1 MILIGISLL
10 IGIFA
15 IFLLYSLIVTL
26 STFEDLKWKDW
37 LTLWP
42 YEHWI
47 KEFKEM
53 FEMKIIFIGALSFS
67 LLFYADI
74 KLFSTVLTASD
85 SSRKG
90 ECTCNCKACQESFK
104 LAK

>member
-1 MILIGISLL
+1 MKLIGIALL
-10 IGIFA
+10 LGIFTV
-15 IFLLYSLIVTL
+15 FLLYSLVVTL
-26 STFEDLKWKDW
+26 STFEDLKWRDW

-42 YEHWI
+42 YKHWI

-53 FEMKIIFIGALSFS
+53 FEMNVIFIGTLAFS
-67 LLFYADI
+67 LLFYAEI
-74 KLFSTVLTASD
+74 KVSTVLTASD

-104 LAK
+104 LAR